1 MPDPVGLC
9 CPITQELFV
18 DPVIAEDGQ
27 TYERA
32 AIVRWLQ
39 NGNQTSPISRAYITI
54 AGLRPVFAIKQ
65 QVEEY
70 KNRQNAS
77 KNVVAGRSTIEID
90 QAQKSSVFDL
100 PNPNNFNGAEVKLPY
115 CTDDHAVGAV
125 QGPMYTQA
133 HRQTRLHRETDA
145 LLQTPTPRGIQDHR
159 ICTSNTRP
167 IHVPQRSY
175 QCRSNCCETQKRC
188 VLCCMFITAVL
199 LCAIVGGILNAKQ
212 KSAHKRALLLSDDQS
227 ALLQPLINRLQD
239 SGITTT
245 YVQNGTATY
254 SGLPDARVF
263 DVVILITGDL
273 KENDM
278 PISGQLAIV
287 NAQQFNGTGVV
298 MTEWAAYHVSKNRWQ
313 TLSQLLL
320 SKQTMNG
327 FTNTLTFSLILN
339 NHPIWTGLPK
349 TFITAIQMDVSRL
362 GVPVNGASILANCTE
377 CASKKIGVVV
387 RPRVGVDGRIVQIA
401 HAGHS
406 GGNRVWA
413 VDDNITTMMVN
424 AVRWAAKLI

>member
-1 MPDPVGLC
+1 MSDPVSLC

-39 NGNQTSPISRAYITI
+39 NGNRTSPISRAYITI

-77 KNVVAGRSTIEID
+77 NNIATGRSTIETD

-100 PNPNNFNGAEVKLPY
+100 PNSNNFNGAEVKLPY
-115 CTDDHAVGAV
+115 GADDHAVRAV

-145 LLQTPTPRGIQDHR
+145 LLQTPTSRRTQDHR
-159 ICTSNTRP
+159 ISTSNTRP

-175 QCRSNCCETQKRC
+175 QCRSNCCEARKRC
-188 VLCCMFITAVL
+188 FLC
-199 LCAIVGGILNAKQ
+199 
-212 KSAHKRALLLSDDQS
+212 SHKRALLLSDDQS
-227 ALLQPLINRLQD
+227 TLLQPLIDRLQD

-263 DVVILITGDL
+263 DVVILITGAL

-278 PISGQLAIV
+278 PISGQLAIT
-287 NAQQFNGTGVV
+287 NAQKFNGTGVV

-313 TLSQLLL
+313 ILSQLLL

-327 FTNTLTFSLILN
+327 STNTLTFSLVLN
-339 NHPIWTGLPK
+339 NHPIWTDLPK
-349 TFITAIQMDVSRL
+349 TFITAIQMDISRL

-377 CASKKIGVVV
+377 CAPKRIGVVV

-406 GGNRVWA
+406 GGNRIWA

-424 AVRWAAKLI
+424 AVRWAAKII